1 MQKQDY
7 IYMIADN
14 VMVYHINL
22 PPELEGDKLHAHLD
36 KFDEDTLKIIASFGK
51 KLLEHFFIIS
61 KNKNSDDLVETLEK
75 MKKLAHI
82 SGPKGNLSY
91 LNEDQIEFILTK
103 IDGLKL
109 DEVTDQK
116 IAMIG
121 DKLLEQKYGGSNVQ
135 YNQNQALEN
144 QISSA
149 SFYLQRMG
157 YTQQE
162 IKEKMDSVREDPSK
176 LDAIFNLPPKEVMNL
191 PAQAQEG
198 STSGGN
204 QENSTEDGGIPSQAS
219 QSRIDQIIDTIKQDI
234 DDERKQKVEELV
246 NKIKDYLRDPF
257 KDRYEEVFK
266 QMHPSRLKRIYRIL
280 KDEKKRSDRIP
291 ILLEWFFISHLLE
304 NIEVKVEH
312 WQVSTSADHGQ
323 TGVYTA
329 GINFARFDN
338 VIRDEDDY
346 SDRKLRKVIKI
357 GRKILEK
364 PTKKALQKMGQDLV
378 ATTGFDEHL
387 YFTD

>member
-198 STSGGN
+198 STSGEN

>member
-378 ATTGFDEHL
+378 ARTLFEEHL